1 MVLRDKPVNIGKR
14 GRAIKCRQLISL
26 IFIE

>member
-1 MVLRDKPVNIGKR
+1 MVLRDEPVNIGKG
-14 GRAIKCRQLISL
+14 GRTIKCRQLISL